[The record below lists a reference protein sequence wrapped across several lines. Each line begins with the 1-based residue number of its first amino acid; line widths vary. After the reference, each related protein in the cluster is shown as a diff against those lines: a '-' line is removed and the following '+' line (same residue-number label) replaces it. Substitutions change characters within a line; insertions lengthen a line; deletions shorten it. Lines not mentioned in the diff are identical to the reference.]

1 MDRHHPYWKKDPEF
15 KYTYCFGLGVMSMG
29 HMKSIMETQDFFEE
43 LMRSINLAKEQEQQ
57 IFFDL
62 NNHFDEWVDHVFGM
76 LQGKEEQYCFVFDL
90 YSILSFASWAKE
102 YCQAV
107 LEDYLQVF
115 QFSTAEREFFAAFD
129 RCRQMGR
136 VEAAVE
142 VYRRFVE
149 QGFRIRYDFLT
160 WFFPM
165 FHLEEQLEAMRI
177 RDGETVILDYPV
189 VIQGDIEVDK
199 GGRLLIHGADIHM
212 NGRVIVHGGRFVA
225 DHGHIEVMGCSAAY
239 WLTIEESSVVTLTD
253 TTVNCQEHCGMLHQT
268 TGHLLIRECWIC
280 HTAGARAI
288 SFEGD
293 AMKLADTH
301 FCYGQG
307 GMLSIEDVASAEI
320 VDCTFKHAQAEY
332 GGAVY
337 ADTIHDVLLRRC
349 SFESCHAKY
358 LAAAVYF
365 KYQKLGQRIEECSCR
380 DCTPQEHPFFNT
392 L

>member
-62 NNHFDEWVDHVFGM
+62 NNLFDEWVDHVFGM
-76 LQGKEEQYCFVFDL
+76 LQGKEEQYCFVLDL

-149 QGFRIRYDFLT
+149 HR
-160 WFFPM
+160 
-165 FHLEEQLEAMRI
+165 
-177 RDGETVILDYPV
+177 
-189 VIQGDIEVDK
+189 
-199 GGRLLIHGADIHM
+199 
-212 NGRVIVHGGRFVA
+212 
-225 DHGHIEVMGCSAAY
+225 
-239 WLTIEESSVVTLTD
+239 
-253 TTVNCQEHCGMLHQT
+253 
-268 TGHLLIRECWIC
+268 
-280 HTAGARAI
+280 
-288 SFEGD
+288 
-293 AMKLADTH
+293 
-301 FCYGQG
+301 
-307 GMLSIEDVASAEI
+307 
-320 VDCTFKHAQAEY
+320 
-332 GGAVY
+332 
-337 ADTIHDVLLRRC
+337 
-349 SFESCHAKY
+349 
-358 LAAAVYF
+358 
-365 KYQKLGQRIEECSCR
+365 
-380 DCTPQEHPFFNT
+380 
-392 L
+392 

>member
-43 LMRSINLAKEQEQQ
+43 LMRSIDLAKEQEQQ

-62 NNHFDEWVDHVFGM
+62 NNHFDEWVDYVFGM
-76 LQGKEEQYCFVFDL
+76 LQGKEEQYCFVLDL

-165 FHLEEQLEAMRI
+165 FHLEEQLETMRI

-268 TGHLLIRECWIC
+268 TGYLLIRECWIC

-301 FCYGQG
+301 FCYGDRK
-307 GMLSIEDVASAEI
+307 SV
-320 VDCTFKHAQAEY
+320 V
-332 GGAVY
+332 
-337 ADTIHDVLLRRC
+337 
-349 SFESCHAKY
+349 
-358 LAAAVYF
+358 
-365 KYQKLGQRIEECSCR
+365 
-380 DCTPQEHPFFNT
+380 
-392 L
+392 